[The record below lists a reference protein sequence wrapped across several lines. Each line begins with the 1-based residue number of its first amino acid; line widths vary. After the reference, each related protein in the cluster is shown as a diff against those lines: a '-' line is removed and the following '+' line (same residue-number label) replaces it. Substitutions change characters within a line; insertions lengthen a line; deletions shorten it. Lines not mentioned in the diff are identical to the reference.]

1 MPVRRKHQHALL
13 SSTILIPASAASL
26 GASRWRGDGGRWR
39 IKLCVFCGEPMNTNG
54 PVQIVITPG
63 ACPDQPCASRSP
75 VSASSPRGRPVS
87 LGGLDP
93 VVPDSEPEIA
103 ASEAISEEAAA
114 YAECPKCGSG
124 HYAQQTV
131 RS

>member
-1 MPVRRKHQHALL
+1 MPR
-13 SSTILIPASAASL
+13 SAVHKPISGFSL
-26 GASRWRGDGGRWR
+26 A
-39 IKLCVFCGEPMNTNG
+39 
-54 PVQIVITPG
+54 
-63 ACPDQPCASRSP
+63 
-75 VSASSPRGRPVS
+75 PRGRPVT
-87 LGGLDP
+87 LGGLNP

-124 HYAQQTV
+124 QYKQQPI